1 MRIKRALLALGVGM
15 LASTACA
22 PTIPTSTSSGPQS
35 SLFGSNTVPKPAST
49 MLEHSDPGRK
59 PRGWFSKHRVKGSLI
74 YVAASDQVVIF
85 PERGNNPAPVGAITD
100 QVSNAY
106 GLFVDGRRDLYVAND
121 STITAYRPGSLHP
134 WIVYFD
140 NYRPLYVVLDH
151 SGRLYAANQDGSVSE
166 FAPRQPESDRR
177 LLTPGTE
184 ADGINVDAA
193 DNLYVAYRGKSGNGS
208 IEEFPPKSTKGH
220 VLRMHLVQPQAL
232 QLDRS
237 GNILVVETGTR
248 QAIDVFPPGS
258 RSPSQIVRVTL
269 GITQIALR
277 ESEKYLY
284 LSNFFNDNVYIGQ
297 YPPVQVRPKI
307 ETGLKYIEGV
317 ALSNE
322 ER

>member
-1 MRIKRALLALGVGM
+1 MRMKRALLALGVGM

-22 PTIPTSTSSGPQS
+22 PTIPTSTSSGLRP
-35 SLFGSNTVPKPAST
+35 SLFGSNIVPKPAST
-49 MLEHSDPGRK
+49 MLEHSDPARK
-59 PRGWFSKHRVKGSLI
+59 PRGWFRKGRVKGSLI
-74 YVAASDQVVIF
+74 YVAAGNQVVIF
-85 PERGNNPAPVGAITD
+85 PERGDNPAPVGAITD

-121 STITAYRPGSLHP
+121 STITAYRPGSVHP
-134 WIVYFD
+134 WIDYLD
-140 NYRPLYVVLDH
+140 ARRPLYVVVDH

-166 FAPRQPESDRR
+166 FAPRQQEADRW
-177 LLTPGTE
+177 LQTPGME
-184 ADGINVDAA
+184 ADGINLDAA
-193 DNLYVAYRGKSGNGS
+193 NDLYVAYRGKSGNGS
-208 IEEFPPKSTKGH
+208 IEEFPPNSTKGR
-220 VLRMHLVQPQAL
+220 VLGMHLVQPQAL
-232 QLDRS
+232 QLDHS

-258 RSPSQIVRVTL
+258 KSPSQIVRVTL

-284 LSNFFNDNVYIGQ
+284 FSNFFNDNVYIGQ

-317 ALSNE
+317 ALSNG